1 MGVLYLVRH
10 GQASF
15 GTDDYDRLSDAGH
28 QQARITGAHLA
39 SLGVRPTRVIH
50 GSMLRQQQTAQGIL
64 EGLGAVSAP
73 ETPGAIGTAESALAK
88 TDPGTVVRTGPGA
101 TAHSDPGTTI
111 PAEVSPLS
119 TTTTDNRSLTNAT
132 AIPTRL
138 DSGWNEYSAW
148 SITGA
153 LTDTDPRAA
162 HDSRVFQDELER
174 GIARWADS
182 RNDGDYEE
190 TYSAFTTRVDRAF
203 DDARAATGS
212 GESTLIVSS
221 AGSIGWT
228 VSRLMGGDF
237 DQWMAFTRVTINTG
251 ITKIVTGRG
260 GVSLVSFNEHT
271 HQQPEMVTYR

>member
-15 GTDDYDRLSDAGH
+15 GTDDYDRLSDTGH

-39 SLGVRPTRVIH
+39 SLGVRPTRV
-50 GSMLRQQQTAQGIL
+50 
-64 EGLGAVSAP
+64 
-73 ETPGAIGTAESALAK
+73 
-88 TDPGTVVRTGPGA
+88 
-101 TAHSDPGTTI
+101 
-111 PAEVSPLS
+111 
-119 TTTTDNRSLTNAT
+119 
-132 AIPTRL
+132 

-153 LTDTDPRAA
+153 LSDTDPRAS

-190 TYSAFTTRVDRAF
+190 THSAFTTRVDRAF

-228 VSRLMGGDF
+228 VARLMGGDF